1 MVIHDLS
8 SQIFAAH
15 KESTLRSVRN
25 RAADFKGGFLHSRKS
40 GCLQRLSALICRF
53 SGAASE
59 INHSLGRR
67 KNTASTAGS
76 TISEQGFA
84 CGRSDSARA
93 PNGRRSSAGTL
104 RPFRSAARHGVGP
117 DRAYPTV
124 CHSGFPLKQ
133 QGMGGVA
140 SATNLEQAAGRAPQ
154 GKRLRR
160 VITTLDCR
168 PPPPPD
174 CRKRR

>member
-1 MVIHDLS
+1 MIYRHKFLRRTKNRRSDPSEIEHLISKENFAIPKIWLPSASISIDLS
-8 SQIFAAH
+8 I
-15 KESTLRSVRN
+15 LRSHLRDKSFAW
-25 RAADFKGGFLHSRKS
+25 RRKS
-40 GCLQRLSALICRF
+40 
-53 SGAASE
+53 
-59 INHSLGRR
+59 
-67 KNTASTAGS
+67 TVSTAGS

-84 CGRSDSARA
+84 CGRSDSATA